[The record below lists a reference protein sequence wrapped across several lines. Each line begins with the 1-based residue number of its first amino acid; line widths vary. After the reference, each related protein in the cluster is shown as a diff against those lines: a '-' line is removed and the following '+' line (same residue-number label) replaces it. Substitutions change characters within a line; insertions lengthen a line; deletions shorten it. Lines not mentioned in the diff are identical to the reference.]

1 MEFFDILTQ
10 YGVLGVWVVY
20 AITRERWLL
29 RKIEQIS
36 DRSTRERET
45 WHKEREQFIKQC
57 HLERENF
64 IKEIALVRSEE
75 RNFYIKELEKLYKKI
90 K

>member
-29 RKIEQIS
+29 RKIEEIS

-45 WHKEREQFIKQC
+45 WHKEREQFLKQC

>member
-10 YGVLGVWVVY
+10 YGVRGVWVVY

-29 RKIEQIS
+29 RKIEEIS

-45 WHKEREQFIKQC
+45 WHKEREQFLKQC

>member
-29 RKIEQIS
+29 RKIEEIS
-36 DRSTRERET
+36 ARSTKERET
-45 WHKEREQFIKQC
+45 WHKEREQFLKQC
-57 HLERENF
+57 HIERENF

>member
-10 YGVLGVWVVY
+10 YGVLGVWVLY

-29 RKIEQIS
+29 RKIEEIS
-36 DRSTRERET
+36 ERST
-45 WHKEREQFIKQC
+45 KERELWHEERESFMNQC
-57 HLERENF
+57 HQERENF
-64 IKEIALVRSEE
+64 IKEISLVRSEE

-90 K
+90 S